1 MSNIENINIKALTD
15 KIGIKNPGK
24 VYYNATPELLIE
36 ETILRGQGFLS
47 DKGALSIQTGEYTGR
62 SPKDKFIVSDDKTE
76 SEVNWGGFNT
86 RFDAGKFQQLEEKML
101 AYLDGKDVFIRD
113 NYVCADE
120 NYRLN
125 VRTISEYPWSN
136 MFANNMFL
144 RPDRNE
150 EGQAPD
156 WTIIC
161 APLFFADPA
170 TDGTRQHNFSIIDF
184 TKKKV
189 LIGGSGYT
197 GEIKKGIFSVLNF
210 LLPVDKGVF
219 PMHCSA
225 NTGKQGDTSIF
236 FGLSGTGKTTLSADP
251 ERNLIGDDE
260 HGWTNEGVFN
270 FEGGC
275 YAKTVN
281 LSEESE
287 PEIYKAIKHGA
298 ILENIVFI
306 DGTRTPDF
314 EDISITENTRVSY
327 PMHHIEN
334 ALPVSKGPHPANIFF
349 LTCDA
354 YGVLPPISKLTKGQA
369 MYHFISGYTAKVAG
383 TEAGIKEPQN
393 TFSACF
399 GAPFLA
405 LHPARYAAMLGD
417 KMERYSANV
426 WLVNTGWTGGPYG
439 VGSRM
444 KLKYTRA
451 MIAAAIRGKLNNVAY
466 HKHEI
471 FGLNIPV
478 SCPDVPSEILDPKNT
493 WTDKAAYDQ
502 KATQLA
508 RDFNENFAKFADEAA
523 QEIRDAAPKG

>member
-260 HGWTNEGVFN
+260 HGWTNKGVFN
-270 FEGGC
+270 FESC
-275 YAKTVN
+275 YYAVM
-281 LSEESE
+281 LSAV
-287 PEIYKAIKHGA
+287 K
-298 ILENIVFI
+298 
-306 DGTRTPDF
+306 
-314 EDISITENTRVSY
+314 
-327 PMHHIEN
+327 
-334 ALPVSKGPHPANIFF
+334 
-349 LTCDA
+349 
-354 YGVLPPISKLTKGQA
+354 
-369 MYHFISGYTAKVAG
+369 
-383 TEAGIKEPQN
+383 
-393 TFSACF
+393 
-399 GAPFLA
+399 
-405 LHPARYAAMLGD
+405 
-417 KMERYSANV
+417 
-426 WLVNTGWTGGPYG
+426 
-439 VGSRM
+439 
-444 KLKYTRA
+444 
-451 MIAAAIRGKLNNVAY
+451 
-466 HKHEI
+466 
-471 FGLNIPV
+471 
-478 SCPDVPSEILDPKNT
+478 
-493 WTDKAAYDQ
+493 
-502 KATQLA
+502 
-508 RDFNENFAKFADEAA
+508 
-523 QEIRDAAPKG
+523 